1 MRIYDVDDERERKRR
16 KIDEKLPIPLLTKN
30 PQFTIVVL
38 YKYVFQR

>member
-1 MRIYDVDDERERKRR
+1 MTLMMREKEK
-16 KIDEKLPIPLLTKN
+16 DEKLTKNCPIPLLTKN